1 MSLTDVHIRRAEP
14 ADADS
19 LKAILRDTFESTWL
33 PQLTVEAAAAIRRED
48 RPGAYVGERGM
59 EFWVAERGGEVVG
72 LVDWQDDFVNALHV
86 LASHSR
92 SGVGSRLM
100 DHAEAEIA
108 RAGFASVR
116 LETDTFNQR
125 SQAFYA
131 KRGYVEADRYPDT
144 EWNSDLTTLLL
155 VKALTP

>member
-1 MSLTDVHIRRAEP
+1 MSGWKAPGIWRAISKRRWTRRECSMSLTDVHIRRAEP

-86 LASHSR
+86 L
-92 SGVGSRLM
+92 
-100 DHAEAEIA
+100 
-108 RAGFASVR
+108 
-116 LETDTFNQR
+116 
-125 SQAFYA
+125 
-131 KRGYVEADRYPDT
+131 
-144 EWNSDLTTLLL
+144 
-155 VKALTP
+155 